1 MKIAA
6 LQALKYRNFR
16 LFIGGQIFS
25 LIGIWGQHMAQSWLV
40 YELTGSAVWLGIID
54 AANALPML
62 LFSLLGGSLADQ
74 LPKRRL
80 LIYIHFSGMLLAAV
94 YAFLVFSDVI
104 TIYLIVVLALL
115 GGFLVALEYPIRQA
129 IYIEMVGEEALTNAI
144 ALNSA
149 TFNLARLVGPA
160 IGGYLVSAFGV
171 AWCMAINSA
180 SYLTIIISLFLI
192 KLKEDRTKT
201 RRTVSFRRSMKQV
214 FIYIREQRPIKGL
227 LVLVAAMTVFGWSF
241 MVMLPVLAKEV
252 LGGGALVLGHLMSAA
267 GLGAL
272 MASILVA
279 VVSNMFAPRTLV
291 FTGLH
296 AFILSLLVLTFSRSP
311 LVSTIGVSMAGFGL
325 VLFYVNANS
334 ALQRRV
340 PHELR
345 GRVMGVYAL
354 IFGGMRPFGSTQMGA
369 ITDWFGIHTAFVIS
383 SAILALSGFLVSR
396 WVPPVP
402 RPAGTDALSAK
413 ERH

>member
-1 MKIAA
+1 MDEVHLFDSMKITA
-6 LQALKYRNFR
+6 LKALKYRNFR

-25 LIGIWGQHMAQSWLV
+25 LIGIWGQHMAQAWLV
-40 YELTGSAVWLGIID
+40 YELTSSAVWLGIVD

-74 LPKRRL
+74 LPKRKL
-80 LIYIHFSGMLLAAV
+80 LIYIHFSGMILAAV
-94 YAFLVFSDVI
+94 YAFLVFTDI
-104 TIYLIVVLALL
+104 INIPLILILALL
-115 GGFLVALEYPIRQA
+115 NGFLIALEYPIRQA

-149 TFNLARLVGPA
+149 TFNLARLIGPA

-180 SYLTIIISLFLI
+180 SYLSIITSLFLI
-192 KLKEDRTKT
+192 KLRDDRTRS
-201 RRTVSFRRSMKQV
+201 RRTVSLRRSMLQV
-214 FIYIREQRPIKGL
+214 FHYIRNQRPIKGL
-227 LVLVAAMTVFGWSF
+227 LVLVAVMTIFGWSF
-241 MVMLPVLAKEV
+241 MVMLPVVAREV

-267 GLGAL
+267 GFGAL
-272 MASILVA
+272 LASITVA
-279 VVSNMFAPRTLV
+279 AISDRFMPRTLV
-291 FTGLH
+291 FAGLKS
-296 AFILSLLVLTFSRSP
+296 FVLSLILLSLSRDP
-311 LVSTIGVSMAGFGL
+311 VVSTFGVGMAGFGL

-354 IFGGMRPFGSTQMGA
+354 IFGGMRPIGSTQMGLV
-369 ITDWFGIHTAFVIS
+369 TDTFGIHVAFGLS
-383 SAILALSGFLVSR
+383 SAVIAVSGFLVSR
-396 WVPPVP
+396 WVPPVRRSP
-402 RPAGTDALSAK
+402 
-413 ERH
+413 